1 MENIKERVEK
11 KICRNGIQ
19 RESCRQ
25 CLFDALCN
33 YEDNRDRNEGKEVK
47 ERFINNKK

>member
-1 MENIKERVEK
+1 MEDYENKEL
-11 KICRNGIQ
+11 KICRNNIQ

-25 CLFDALCN
+25 CLFDVLCN
-33 YEDNRDRNEGKEVK
+33 YEDNRDRNEGREVK

>member
-1 MENIKERVEK
+1 MENIKEKKEK
-11 KICRNGIQ
+11 KICRRNIQ
-19 RESCRQ
+19 IDSCRG
-25 CLFDALCN
+25 CLFEVLCN